1 MDRRQF
7 VTTVAATGAGAVIPF
22 ASGAGSALSS
32 AAPAQEYYELRTYHC
47 ASAPR
52 MKILEDFWSKAM
64 LPACG
69 RIGIGPVGVFKG
81 VYGPDS
87 ATLLVL
93 LTHKSL
99 ESAATATTRLLDDP
113 EVQSTGAEYFAAPID
128 NPPFVR
134 MNSRLL
140 VALTGLPQLVV
151 PDAAKGNRPRILEL
165 RTYEGHNERTSKKK
179 IEMINAGEVEYF
191 RRSGAVPVFFA
202 ESLFGDG
209 MPSLS
214 YMLVFPDIAARDAGW
229 AAFNKDP
236 DWVKMRVEP
245 RYQDLVSNISD
256 LILRPTSYSQI

>member
-1 MDRRQF
+1 MHRRKF
-7 VTTVAATGAGAVIPF
+7 VAAAAATGAGAVLPF
-22 ASGAGSALSS
+22 ASGAS
-32 AAPAQEYYELRTYHC
+32 AAASYEQSAREDYELRSYRC

-52 MKILEDFWSKAM
+52 TRILEDFWSKTM

-87 ATLLVL
+87 ATLFVL

-99 ESAATATTRLLDDP
+99 ESAASATTRLLNDP
-113 EVQSTGAEYFAAPID
+113 EVQTAGAEYFAAPID

-140 VALTGLPQLVV
+140 VAFSGLPQLIV
-151 PDAAKGNRPRILEL
+151 PEAAKGNQRRILEL
-165 RTYEGHNERTSKKK
+165 RTYESHNELTAKKK
-179 IEMINAGEVEYF
+179 IQMINSGEVEYF
-191 RRSGAVPVFFA
+191 RRSGAIPVFFA

-229 AAFNKDP
+229 AAFSKDP
-236 DWVKMRVEP
+236 DWVKMSAEP
-245 RYQDLVSNISD
+245 RYKDLVSSISD
-256 LILRPTSYSQI
+256 LILRPTASPTI

>member
-7 VTTVAATGAGAVIPF
+7 VATAAASGAGAVLPF
-22 ASGAGSALSS
+22 AARAGSAQSFEQ
-32 AAPAQEYYELRTYHC
+32 PTREYYELRTYHC

-52 MKILEDFWSKAM
+52 TRILEDFWSKVM

-113 EVQSTGAEYFAAPID
+113 EVQSAGADYFAAPID

-140 VALTGLPQLVV
+140 VAFAGLPQLIV
-151 PDAAKGNRPRILEL
+151 PDAARGNKPRILEL
-165 RTYEGHNERTSKKK
+165 RTYEGHNERASKKK

-191 RRSGAVPVFFA
+191 RRSGATPVLFA

-236 DWVKMRVEP
+236 DWVRMRSEP
-245 RYQDLVSNISD
+245 RYQDLVSNITD